1 MLRLWLVDMF
11 LRLTMKGLW
20 RGSPSVANVR
30 RRFAWADLLGAVGG
44 RHCSIRVDVID
55 GVPVEWIGDQADA
68 ARGVILYLHGGAFVL
83 RGARTDRKFCAD
95 LARRAG
101 LPVALVAYRLA
112 PEFPFP
118 AGLDDCGR
126 VFAGLQARG
135 QPASRI
141 VLLGHSAGANFILA
155 TMMRVRLRGLEQP
168 AGAVLL
174 SPPTDLTRSA
184 TATQNNAH
192 LDCMLTPAIWPW
204 VRQFYLAGAS
214 ADNPDAS
221 PLFGDWSGLA
231 PMRFHVS
238 DSELLLDD
246 NLLAVELAR
255 QAGANADL
263 TIWAGVPHSFAHIDF
278 LLEAARVR
286 NQIVDFVSRVL
297 LDASARATG
306 LGDDSHGACEEF
318 GSLSVPQGTPAG

>member
-1 MLRLWLVDMF
+1 VLRLWLVDMF

-20 RGSPSVANVR
+20 RGSPSVTNVR
-30 RRFAWADLLGAVGG
+30 RRFAWADFLGAVGG
-44 RHCSIRVDVID
+44 RHCSIRRAVID
-55 GVPVEWIGDQADA
+55 GVPVEWIGDQAA
-68 ARGVILYLHGGAFVL
+68 AASGVILYLHGGAFVL

-126 VFAGLQARG
+126 VFAGLQAQG
-135 QPASRI
+135 HPASRI

-155 TMMRVRLRGLEQP
+155 TMMRMRLRGQEQP

-184 TATQNNAH
+184 TSTQNNAH
-192 LDCMLTPAIWPW
+192 RDCMLTPAIWPW
-204 VRQFYLAGAS
+204 VRQFYLGGAS

-231 PMRFHVS
+231 PMQFHVS
-238 DSELLLDD
+238 DSELLLHD
-246 NLLAVELAR
+246 NLRAVELAR
-255 QAGANADL
+255 QAGASADL

-286 NQIVDFVSRVL
+286 NQIVAFARRVL
-297 LDASARATG
+297 LDASAPAAELAMTTTAPVK
-306 LGDDSHGACEEF
+306 SSAP
-318 GSLSVPQGTPAG
+318 LSVSQGTPAG